1 MNYFTKVLKYGLDYT
16 YYGVLN
22 IVFNIL
28 YAIFS
33 ALAFVSFIP
42 MLDVLFKQTK
52 GVYIKPEYFG
62 ISNIREY
69 LEDYFNYYISR
80 QLETDISSTLILVVG
95 IVIFFFLMK
104 NLFNYLALYNITFVK
119 NGLLKN
125 LRGKLYSKV
134 VSMPISY
141 FLNKKKG
148 DLMSRITAD
157 ILEIQTSYLSI
168 LELMV
173 REPLTILFTLIV
185 MFTISP
191 ELTLFVILFIPISG
205 FIISIIGKKL
215 RKDSKEVQQQQ
226 SNFLSMIDETISG
239 QKVIKSFLSE
249 SFFNQKFDSINEMLY
264 KFSNKVINR
273 KNLAGPFSEF
283 MGILVIGVLLWFGG
297 KMVLINET
305 ISGTTFIVFMGLAYN
320 ILTPAKNLSK
330 SFYSIKKGNA
340 AAERVFEIIE
350 FKPENDSNRDQLL
363 ETFIDKIEFKNVDF
377 SFGQTKILD
386 KISFTIKKGES
397 VALVGSSG
405 SGKTTIANLLN
416 GFYNSD
422 SGSISIDG
430 MEISSITRESLY
442 KKISIVTQESIL
454 FNDTIMNNI
463 RIGDLDSIDGDI
475 INAAKE
481 ANAHEFIL
489 EQNEKYDTNIGDYG
503 GKLSGGQKQRI
514 TIARAMLKS
523 PSILILDEATS
534 SLDSES
540 EKHVQSAIENL
551 MNQRTV
557 FVIAHRLSTVHNAS
571 KILVLDNGK
580 IVQEGKHEELV
591 NIDGLYKQLHKM
603 QFRT

>member
-1 MNYFTKVLKYGLDYT
+1 MSYFTRVLKYGIEYY

-22 IVFNIL
+22 ILFNIL

-52 GVYIKPEYFG
+52 TVYTEPKYVGF
-62 ISNIREY
+62 SNILEY
-69 LEDYFNYYISR
+69 TEDYFNYYLSN

-125 LRGKLYSKV
+125 LRENLYSKV
-134 VSMPISY
+134 LNMPISY

-173 REPLTILFTLIV
+173 REPLTIIFTLIV

-191 ELTLFVILFIPISG
+191 QLTLFVTLFIPISG

-226 SNFLSMIDETISG
+226 SNFLSIIDETISG

-249 SFFNQKFDSINEMLY
+249 NFFHNKFKSINNLLY
-264 KFSNKVINR
+264 RFSNKVINR

-350 FKPENDSNRDQLL
+350 YNKNKYDENRTLDFKKFKKNI
-363 ETFIDKIEFKNVDF
+363 TFNNVEFSYGEV
-377 SFGQTKILD
+377 KILD
-386 KISFTIKKGES
+386 KISFTINKGES

-416 GFYNSD
+416 GFFGPT
-422 SGSISIDG
+422 SGNILIDDISISN
-430 MEISSITRESLY
+430 ITKESLY
-442 KKISIVTQESIL
+442 RNISIVTQESIL
-454 FNDTIMNNI
+454 FNDTILNNI
-463 RIGDLDSIDGDI
+463 RIGNLEASKEDI
-475 INAAKE
+475 IEASKE
-481 ANAHEFIL
+481 ANAHEFIQ
-489 EQNEKYDTNIGDYG
+489 EQLNSYDTTIGDYG
-503 GKLSGGQKQRI
+503 NNLSGGQKQRL

-534 SLDSES
+534 SLDSKS
-540 EKHVQSAIENL
+540 EKKIQNAIDKL
-551 MNQRTV
+551 MHGKTSLI
-557 FVIAHRLSTVHNAS
+557 IAHKFSTIKKCD
-571 KILVLDNGK
+571 KIILIDKGR
-580 IVQEGKHEELV
+580 IIAQGTHQELINSNSSYKNMNELQ
-591 NIDGLYKQLHKM
+591 I
-603 QFRT
+603 

>member
-1 MNYFTKVLKYGLDYT
+1 MNYFTKVLKYGLEYS
-16 YYGVLN
+16 YFAVLN
-22 IVFNIL
+22 ILFNIL

-52 GVYIKPEYFG
+52 KVYEAPIYSG
-62 ISNIREY
+62 IGNIREY
-69 LEDYFNYYISR
+69 AENYFNYYISK
-80 QLETDISSTLILVVG
+80 QLETDISTTLIIVVS

-104 NLFNYLALYNITFVK
+104 NVFNYLALFNITFVK
-119 NGLLKN
+119 NGLLKK
-125 LRGKLYSKV
+125 LRENLYSKV
-134 VSMPISY
+134 LVMPIPY
-141 FLNKKKG
+141 FINKKKG

-215 RKDSKEVQQQQ
+215 RKDSKQVQQQQ
-226 SNFLSMIDETISG
+226 SNFLSIIDETISG

-249 SFFNQKFDSINEMLY
+249 SFFSRKFDKINHLLY
-264 KFSNKVINR
+264 KYSNKVINR

-297 KMVLINET
+297 RMVLVSES

-350 FKPENDSNRDQLL
+350 YDKYTNDGARNLEITKFK
-363 ETFIDKIEFKNVDF
+363 DKISFQDLEF
-377 SFGQTKILD
+377 SYGESKILD
-386 KISFTIKKGES
+386 GITFTIKKGES

-416 GFYNSD
+416 GFFSAD
-422 SGSISIDG
+422 SGSLLIDG
-430 MEISSITRESLY
+430 INISDIKRESLY
-442 KKISIVTQESIL
+442 KNISIVTQESIL
-454 FNDTIMNNI
+454 FNDNIFNNI
-463 RIGDLDSIDGDI
+463 KIGNLDAEKEDI
-475 INAAKE
+475 ITAAKE
-481 ANAHEFIL
+481 ANAHKFIE
-489 EQNEKYDTNIGDYG
+489 EQINGYETVIGDYG
-503 GKLSGGQKQRI
+503 NKLSGGQKQRL

-534 SLDSES
+534 SLDSKS
-540 EKHVQSAIENL
+540 EKKIQDAINKL
-551 MNQRTV
+551 MQGKTSLI
-557 FVIAHRLSTVHNAS
+557 IAHKFSTIKKCD
-571 KILVLDNGK
+571 KIILIDKGR
-580 IVQEGKHEELV
+580 IIAQGTHEELI
-591 NIDGLYKQLHKM
+591 NSNSSYKNMNELQI
-603 QFRT
+603 

>member
-1 MNYFTKVLKYGLDYT
+1 MNYFIRVLKYGLDYS
-16 YYGVLN
+16 YFAVLN
-22 IVFNIL
+22 IIFNIL

-52 GVYIKPEYFG
+52 KVYIEPKYTG
-62 ISNIREY
+62 IRDIREY
-69 LEDYFNYYISR
+69 AENYFNYYISK
-80 QLETDISSTLILVVG
+80 QLETDISSTLIIVVS

-104 NLFNYLALYNITFVK
+104 NIFNYLALYNITFVK
-119 NGLLKN
+119 NGLLKK
-125 LRGKLYSKV
+125 LRENLYSRV
-134 VSMPISY
+134 LVMPIPY
-141 FLNKKKG
+141 FVNKKKG

-173 REPLTILFTLIV
+173 REPLTILFSLIV
-185 MFTISP
+185 MFNISP

-226 SNFLSMIDETISG
+226 SNFLSIIDETITG

-249 SFFNQKFDSINEMLY
+249 SFFSKKFDEINNLLY

-283 MGILVIGVLLWFGG
+283 MGILIIGVLLWFGG
-297 KMVLINET
+297 RMVLIGES

-340 AAERVFEIIE
+340 AADRVFEIIDYVKDTHDGRNIE
-350 FKPENDSNRDQLL
+350 IE
-363 ETFIDKIEFKNVDF
+363 EFKNKI
-377 SFGQTKILD
+377 SFKDLKFCYGESKILD
-386 KISFTIKKGES
+386 GITFTINKGES

-416 GFYNSD
+416 GFFSAD
-422 SGSISIDG
+422 SGSLLIDG
-430 MEISSITRESLY
+430 VNISDIKRESLY
-442 KKISIVTQESIL
+442 KNISIVTQESIL
-454 FNDTIMNNI
+454 FNDNISNNI
-463 RIGDLDSIDGDI
+463 KIGNLDAEKEDI
-475 INAAKE
+475 ISAAKE
-481 ANAHEFIL
+481 ANAHEFI
-489 EQNEKYDTNIGDYG
+489 EKQINGYKTVIGDYG
-503 GKLSGGQKQRI
+503 NKLSGGQKQRL

-534 SLDSES
+534 SLDSKS
-540 EKHVQSAIENL
+540 EKKIQDAINKL
-551 MNQRTV
+551 MQGKTSLI
-557 FVIAHRLSTVHNAS
+557 IAHKFSTIKKCD
-571 KILVLDNGK
+571 KIILIDKGR
-580 IVQEGKHEELV
+580 IVAQGTHEELI
-591 NIDGLYKQLHKM
+591 NSNSLYKNMNELQI
-603 QFRT
+603 

>member
-1 MNYFTKVLKYGLDYT
+1 MSYFTRVLKYGIDYS
-16 YYGVLN
+16 YYALLN
-22 IVFNIL
+22 VFFNIL

-42 MLDVLFKQTK
+42 MLDVLFKQTEK
-52 GVYIKPEYFG
+52 IYSKPNYTG
-62 ISNIREY
+62 IGDIREY
-69 LEDYFNYYISR
+69 TENYFNYYLSN

-104 NLFNYLALYNITFVK
+104 NIFNYLALYNITFVK

-125 LRGKLYSKV
+125 LRENLYSKV
-134 VSMPISY
+134 LNMPISY

-191 ELTLFVILFIPISG
+191 KLTLFVTFFIPISG

-226 SNFLSMIDETISG
+226 SNFLSIIDETISG

-249 SFFNQKFDSINEMLY
+249 SFFLNKFKNINNLLY
-264 KFSNKVINR
+264 KFSNKVVNR

-297 KMVLINET
+297 KMVLISET

-350 FKPENDSNRDQLL
+350 YNKDKLDQKRNVKLEKFENKI
-363 ETFIDKIEFKNVDF
+363 TFNNVEFNY
-377 SFGQTKILD
+377 GEAKILD
-386 KISFTIKKGES
+386 KISFTINKGES
-397 VALVGSSG
+397 IALVGSSG

-416 GFYNSD
+416 GFFNPK
-422 SGSISIDG
+422 SGNLLIDNNNISN
-430 MEISSITRESLY
+430 ITKESLY
-442 KKISIVTQESIL
+442 RNISIVTQESIL
-454 FNDTIMNNI
+454 FNDTILNNI
-463 RIGDLDSIDGDI
+463 KIGNLDSNKDDVIK
-475 INAAKE
+475 AAKE
-481 ANAHEFIL
+481 ANAHEFIMQQL
-489 EQNEKYDTNIGDYG
+489 EGYQTKIGDYG
-503 GKLSGGQKQRI
+503 NKLSGGQKQRL

-534 SLDSES
+534 SLDSKS
-540 EKHVQSAIENL
+540 EKKIQDAIDKL
-551 MNQRTV
+551 MYGKTSLI
-557 FVIAHRLSTVHNAS
+557 IAHKFSTIKKCD
-571 KILVLDNGK
+571 KIILIDKGR
-580 IVQEGKHEELV
+580 IIAQGTHEELI
-591 NIDGLYKQLHKM
+591 NSNSSYKNMNELQI
-603 QFRT
+603 

>member
-1 MNYFTKVLKYGLDYT
+1 MNYFTKVLKYGLEYS
-16 YYGVLN
+16 YFAVLN
-22 IVFNIL
+22 ILFNIL

-52 GVYIKPEYFG
+52 KVYEMPVYSG
-62 ISNIREY
+62 IGNIREY
-69 LEDYFNYYISR
+69 AENYFNYYISK
-80 QLETDISSTLILVVG
+80 QLETDISTTLIIVVS

-104 NLFNYLALYNITFVK
+104 NVFNYLALFNITFVK
-119 NGLLKN
+119 NGLLKK
-125 LRGKLYSKV
+125 LRERLYSKV
-134 VSMPISY
+134 LVMPIPY
-141 FLNKKKG
+141 FINKKKG

-205 FIISIIGKKL
+205 FIISIIGKRL

-226 SNFLSMIDETISG
+226 SNFLSIIDETISG

-249 SFFNQKFDSINEMLY
+249 SFFSRKFDKINHLLFKY
-264 KFSNKVINR
+264 SNKVINR

-297 KMVLINET
+297 RMVLVSES

-350 FKPENDSNRDQLL
+350 YDKYTNDRTRNIEIEEFK
-363 ETFIDKIEFKNVDF
+363 DKISFQDLEF
-377 SFGQTKILD
+377 SYGESKILD
-386 KISFTIKKGES
+386 GITFTIKKGES

-405 SGKTTIANLLN
+405 SGKSTIANLLN
-416 GFYNSD
+416 GFFSAD
-422 SGSISIDG
+422 SGSLLIDG
-430 MEISSITRESLY
+430 INISDIKRESLY
-442 KKISIVTQESIL
+442 KNISIVTQESIL
-454 FNDTIMNNI
+454 FNDNIFNNI
-463 RIGDLDSIDGDI
+463 KIGNLDAEKDDI

-481 ANAHEFIL
+481 ANAHEFIE
-489 EQNEKYDTNIGDYG
+489 EQINGYETVIGDYG
-503 GKLSGGQKQRI
+503 NKLSGGQKQRL

-534 SLDSES
+534 SLDSKS
-540 EKHVQSAIENL
+540 EKKIQDAINKL
-551 MNQRTV
+551 MQGKTSLI
-557 FVIAHRLSTVHNAS
+557 IAHKFSTIKKCD
-571 KILVLDNGK
+571 KIILIDKGR
-580 IVQEGKHEELV
+580 IIAQGTHEELI
-591 NIDGLYKQLHKM
+591 NSNSSYKNMNELQI
-603 QFRT
+603 

>member
-1 MNYFTKVLKYGLDYT
+1 MNYFTRVLKYGIDYS
-16 YYGVLN
+16 YFGLLN
-22 IVFNIL
+22 ILFNIL

-42 MLDVLFKQTK
+42 MLDVLFKQTEI
-52 GVYIKPEYFG
+52 VYTKPEYTG
-62 ISNIREY
+62 IGNIREY
-69 LEDYFNYYISR
+69 LESYFNYYLSN
-80 QLETDISSTLILVVG
+80 QLETDVSSTLIIVVG
-95 IVIFFFLMK
+95 IVVFFFLMK
-104 NLFNYLALYNITFVK
+104 NIFNYLALYNITFVK

-125 LRGKLYSKV
+125 LRENLYSKV
-134 VSMPISY
+134 LNMPISY

-191 ELTLFVILFIPISG
+191 RLTLFVTLFIPISG

-226 SNFLSMIDETISG
+226 SNFLSIIDETISG

-249 SFFNQKFDSINEMLY
+249 SFFLDKFKSINSLLF

-283 MGILVIGVLLWFGG
+283 MGILVIVVLLWFGG
-297 KMVLINET
+297 KMVLISET

-350 FKPENDSNRDQLL
+350 YNNDRVDQKRDVELIKFENKI
-363 ETFIDKIEFKNVDF
+363 TFENIEFNYGD
-377 SFGQTKILD
+377 SKILD
-386 KISFTIKKGES
+386 KISFNINKGES

-405 SGKTTIANLLN
+405 SGKTTIANILN
-416 GFYNSD
+416 GFFNPK
-422 SGSISIDG
+422 SGNLLIDNNNISQ
-430 MEISSITRESLY
+430 ITKESLY
-442 KKISIVTQESIL
+442 KNISIVTQESIL
-454 FNDTIMNNI
+454 FNDSILNNI
-463 RIGDLDSIDGDI
+463 KIGNLDSKKEDV
-475 INAAKE
+475 INAAKD
-481 ANAHEFIL
+481 ANAHEFI
-489 EQNEKYDTNIGDYG
+489 EQQLNGYDTMIGDYG
-503 GKLSGGQKQRI
+503 NKLSGGQKQRL

-534 SLDSES
+534 SLDSKS
-540 EKHVQSAIENL
+540 EKKIQDAINKL
-551 MNQRTV
+551 MEGKTSLI
-557 FVIAHRLSTVHNAS
+557 IAHKFSTIKKCD
-571 KILVLDNGK
+571 KIILIDKGR
-580 IVQEGKHEELV
+580 IIAQGTHEELI
-591 NIDGLYKQLHKM
+591 NSNSSYKNMNELQI
-603 QFRT
+603 

>member
-1 MNYFTKVLKYGLDYT
+1 MNYFTKVLKYGLEYS
-16 YYGVLN
+16 YFAVLN
-22 IVFNIL
+22 ILFNIL

-52 GVYIKPEYFG
+52 KVYEVPVYSG
-62 ISNIREY
+62 IGNIREY
-69 LEDYFNYYISR
+69 AENYFNYYISK
-80 QLETDISSTLILVVG
+80 QLETDISTTLIIVVS

-104 NLFNYLALYNITFVK
+104 NVFNYLALFNITFVK
-119 NGLLKN
+119 NGLLKK
-125 LRGKLYSKV
+125 LRERLYSKV
-134 VSMPISY
+134 LVMPIPY
-141 FLNKKKG
+141 FINKKKG

-205 FIISIIGKKL
+205 FIISIIGKRL

-226 SNFLSMIDETISG
+226 SNFLSIIDETISG

-249 SFFNQKFDSINEMLY
+249 SFFSRKFDKINHLLY
-264 KFSNKVINR
+264 KYSNKVINR

-297 KMVLINET
+297 RMVLVSES

-350 FKPENDSNRDQLL
+350 YDKYTNDGTQNIEIEEFK
-363 ETFIDKIEFKNVDF
+363 DKISFQDLEF
-377 SFGQTKILD
+377 SYGESKILD
-386 KISFTIKKGES
+386 GITFTIKKGES

-405 SGKTTIANLLN
+405 SGKSTIANLLN
-416 GFYNSD
+416 GFFSAD
-422 SGSISIDG
+422 SGSLLIDG
-430 MEISSITRESLY
+430 INISDIKRESLY
-442 KKISIVTQESIL
+442 KNISIVTQESIL
-454 FNDTIMNNI
+454 FNDNIFNNI
-463 RIGDLDSIDGDI
+463 KIGNLDAEKEDI
-475 INAAKE
+475 IRAAKE
-481 ANAHEFIL
+481 ANAHEFIE
-489 EQNEKYDTNIGDYG
+489 EQINGYETVIGDYG
-503 GKLSGGQKQRI
+503 NKLSGGQKQRL

-534 SLDSES
+534 SLDSKS
-540 EKHVQSAIENL
+540 EKKIQDAINKL
-551 MNQRTV
+551 MQGKTSLI
-557 FVIAHRLSTVHNAS
+557 IAHKFSTIKKCD
-571 KILVLDNGK
+571 KIILIDKGR
-580 IVQEGKHEELV
+580 IIAQGTHEELI
-591 NIDGLYKQLHKM
+591 NSNSSYKNMNELQI
-603 QFRT
+603 

>member
-1 MNYFTKVLKYGLDYT
+1 MSYFTRVLKYGLDYS
-16 YYGVLN
+16 YFAVLN
-22 IVFNIL
+22 IIFNIL

-52 GVYIKPEYFG
+52 KVYIEPEYTG
-62 ISNIREY
+62 ISDIREY
-69 LEDYFNYYISR
+69 AENYFNYYISK
-80 QLETDISSTLILVVG
+80 QLETDISSTLIIVVS

-104 NLFNYLALYNITFVK
+104 NIFNYLALYNITFVK
-119 NGLLKN
+119 NGLLKK
-125 LRGKLYSKV
+125 LRENLYSKV
-134 VSMPISY
+134 LLMPISY

-191 ELTLFVILFIPISG
+191 SLTLFVILFIPISG

-226 SNFLSMIDETISG
+226 SNFLSIIDETISG
-239 QKVIKSFLSE
+239 QKVIKSFISE
-249 SFFNQKFDSINEMLY
+249 SFFLKKFDEINNLLFRY
-264 KFSNKVINR
+264 SNKVVNR

-297 KMVLINET
+297 KMVLINAS

-350 FKPENDSNRDQLL
+350 YSKEINDQGRSIDMNEFKDKIRFNDL
-363 ETFIDKIEFKNVDF
+363 EFSYGESKIIDK
-377 SFGQTKILD
+377 L
-386 KISFTIKKGES
+386 SFTINKGES
-397 VALVGSSG
+397 IALVGSSG

-416 GFYNSD
+416 GFFNANS
-422 SGSISIDG
+422 GNIIIDG
-430 MEISSITRESLY
+430 INITDIRRESLY
-442 KKISIVTQESIL
+442 KNISIVTQESIL
-454 FNDTIMNNI
+454 FNDTIFNNI
-463 RIGDLDSIDGDI
+463 KIGNLDSNKEDI

-481 ANAHEFIL
+481 ANAHDFIKD
-489 EQNEKYDTNIGDYG
+489 QVNGYDTVIGDYG
-503 GKLSGGQKQRI
+503 NKLSGGQKQRL

-540 EKHVQSAIENL
+540 EKKIQDAINKL
-551 MNQRTV
+551 MYGKTSLI
-557 FVIAHRLSTVHNAS
+557 IAHKFSTIKKCD
-571 KILVLDNGK
+571 KIILIDKGR
-580 IVQEGKHEELV
+580 IVAQGTHDELI
-591 NIDGLYKQLHKM
+591 NSNSLYKNMNELQI
-603 QFRT
+603 

>member
-1 MNYFTKVLKYGLDYT
+1 MSYFTRVLKYGIDYS
-16 YYGVLN
+16 YYALLN
-22 IVFNIL
+22 VFFNIL

-42 MLDVLFKQTK
+42 MLDVLFKQTEK
-52 GVYIKPEYFG
+52 VYSKPNFTG
-62 ISNIREY
+62 IGDIREY
-69 LEDYFNYYISR
+69 AENYFNYYLSN

-104 NLFNYLALYNITFVK
+104 NIFNYLALYNITFVK
-119 NGLLKN
+119 NGLLKK
-125 LRGKLYSKV
+125 LRENVYSKV
-134 VSMPISY
+134 LNMPISY

-191 ELTLFVILFIPISG
+191 KLTLFVTFFIPISG

-226 SNFLSMIDETISG
+226 SNFLSIIDETISG

-249 SFFNQKFDSINEMLY
+249 SFFLNKFKNINNLLY
-264 KFSNKVINR
+264 KFSNKVVNR

-297 KMVLINET
+297 KMVLISET

-340 AAERVFEIIE
+340 AAERVFEIILYNKDKLDQKRNVKLEKFENKITFNNVE
-350 FKPENDSNRDQLL
+350 FNYGEA
-363 ETFIDKIEFKNVDF
+363 
-377 SFGQTKILD
+377 KILD
-386 KISFTIKKGES
+386 KISFTINKGES

-416 GFYNSD
+416 GFFNPK
-422 SGSISIDG
+422 SGNILIDNNNISN
-430 MEISSITRESLY
+430 ITKESLY
-442 KKISIVTQESIL
+442 RNISIVTQESIL
-454 FNDTIMNNI
+454 FNDTILNNI
-463 RIGDLDSIDGDI
+463 KIGNLDSNKDDV

-481 ANAHEFIL
+481 ANAHEFIMQQL
-489 EQNEKYDTNIGDYG
+489 EGYQTKIGDYG
-503 GKLSGGQKQRI
+503 NKLSGGQKQRL

-534 SLDSES
+534 SLDSKS
-540 EKHVQSAIENL
+540 EKKIQDAIDKL
-551 MNQRTV
+551 MYGKTSLI
-557 FVIAHRLSTVHNAS
+557 IAHKFSTIKKCD
-571 KILVLDNGK
+571 KIILIDKGR
-580 IVQEGKHEELV
+580 IIAQGTHEELI
-591 NIDGLYKQLHKM
+591 NSNSSYKNMNELQI
-603 QFRT
+603 

>member
-52 GVYIKPEYFG
+52 DVYIEPEYSG

-134 VSMPISY
+134 ISMPISY

-363 ETFIDKIEFKNVDF
+363 ETFKDKIEFKNVDF
-377 SFGQTKILD
+377 SYGQSKILD
-386 KISFTIKKGES
+386 KISFTIKKGQS

-489 EQNEKYDTNIGDYG
+489 EQSEKYDTNIGDYG
-503 GKLSGGQKQRI
+503 GKLSGGQKQRL

-540 EKHVQSAIENL
+540 EKKIQDAIDKL
-551 MNQRTV
+551 MLDKTSLI
-557 FVIAHRLSTVHNAS
+557 IAHKFSTIKKCD
-571 KILVLDNGK
+571 KIILIDKGR
-580 IVQEGKHEELV
+580 IVAEGTHDELI
-591 NIDGLYKQLHKM
+591 NSNSSYKNMNELQM
-603 QFRT
+603 

>member
-1 MNYFTKVLKYGLDYT
+1 MNYFTRVLKYGLDYS
-16 YYGVLN
+16 YFAVLN
-22 IVFNIL
+22 IIFNIL

-52 GVYIKPEYFG
+52 KVYIEPEYTG
-62 ISNIREY
+62 VSDIREY
-69 LEDYFNYYISR
+69 AENYFNYYISK
-80 QLETDISSTLILVVG
+80 QLETDISSTLIIVVS

-104 NLFNYLALYNITFVK
+104 NIFNYLALYNITFVK
-119 NGLLKN
+119 NGLLKK
-125 LRGKLYSKV
+125 LRENLYSKV
-134 VSMPISY
+134 LLMPISY

-191 ELTLFVILFIPISG
+191 SLTLFVILFIPISG
-205 FIISIIGKKL
+205 FVISIIGKKL
-215 RKDSKEVQQQQ
+215 RKDSKEVQLQQ
-226 SNFLSMIDETISG
+226 SNFLSIIDETISG
-239 QKVIKSFLSE
+239 QKVIKSFISE
-249 SFFNQKFDSINEMLY
+249 SFFLKKFDEINNLLFRY
-264 KFSNKVINR
+264 SNKVVNR

-297 KMVLINET
+297 KMVLIDAS

-350 FKPENDSNRDQLL
+350 YSKEINDQGRSINMN
-363 ETFIDKIEFKNVDF
+363 EFK
-377 SFGQTKILD
+377 D
-386 KISFTIKKGES
+386 KISFNDLEFSYGESKIIDKLSFTINKGES
-397 VALVGSSG
+397 IALVGSSG

-416 GFYNSD
+416 GFFNANS
-422 SGSISIDG
+422 GNIIIDG
-430 MEISSITRESLY
+430 INITDIRRESLY
-442 KKISIVTQESIL
+442 KNISIVTQESIL
-454 FNDTIMNNI
+454 FNDTIFNNI
-463 RIGDLDSIDGDI
+463 KIGNLDSNKEDI

-481 ANAHEFIL
+481 ANAHNFIKD
-489 EQNEKYDTNIGDYG
+489 QVNGYDTVIGDYG
-503 GKLSGGQKQRI
+503 NKLSGGQKQRL

-540 EKHVQSAIENL
+540 EKKIQDAINKL
-551 MNQRTV
+551 MNGKTSLI
-557 FVIAHRLSTVHNAS
+557 IAHKFSTIKKCD
-571 KILVLDNGK
+571 KIILIDKGR
-580 IVQEGKHEELV
+580 IVAQGTHDELI
-591 NIDGLYKQLHKM
+591 NSNSLYKNMNELQI
-603 QFRT
+603 

>member
-1 MNYFTKVLKYGLDYT
+1 MNYFTRVLKYGIEYSYFGL
-16 YYGVLN
+16 LN
-22 IVFNIL
+22 ILFNIL

-42 MLDVLFKQTK
+42 MLDVLFKQTEI
-52 GVYIKPEYFG
+52 VYTKPEYTG
-62 ISNIREY
+62 IGNIREY
-69 LEDYFNYYISR
+69 LESYFNYYLSN
-80 QLETDISSTLILVVG
+80 QLETDVSSTLIIVVG
-95 IVIFFFLMK
+95 IVVFFFLMK
-104 NLFNYLALYNITFVK
+104 NIFNYLALYNITFVK

-125 LRGKLYSKV
+125 LRENLYSKV
-134 VSMPISY
+134 LNMPISY

-191 ELTLFVILFIPISG
+191 RLTLFVTLFIPISG

-226 SNFLSMIDETISG
+226 SNFLSIIDETISG

-249 SFFNQKFDSINEMLY
+249 SFFLDKFKSINTLLF

-297 KMVLINET
+297 KMVLISET

-350 FKPENDSNRDQLL
+350 YNNDRVDQKRDVELIKFENKI
-363 ETFIDKIEFKNVDF
+363 TFENIEFNYGD
-377 SFGQTKILD
+377 SKILD
-386 KISFTIKKGES
+386 KISFTINKGES

-405 SGKTTIANLLN
+405 SGKTTIANILN
-416 GFYNSD
+416 GFFNPK
-422 SGSISIDG
+422 SGNLLIDNNNISQ
-430 MEISSITRESLY
+430 ITKESLY
-442 KKISIVTQESIL
+442 KNISIVTQESIL
-454 FNDTIMNNI
+454 FNDSILNNI
-463 RIGDLDSIDGDI
+463 KIGNLDSKKDDV

-481 ANAHEFIL
+481 ANAHEFI
-489 EQNEKYDTNIGDYG
+489 EQQLDGYNTMIGDYG
-503 GKLSGGQKQRI
+503 NKLSGGQKQRL

-534 SLDSES
+534 SLDSKS
-540 EKHVQSAIENL
+540 EKKIQDAINKL
-551 MNQRTV
+551 MQGKTSLI
-557 FVIAHRLSTVHNAS
+557 IAHKFSTIKKCD
-571 KILVLDNGK
+571 KIILIDKGK
-580 IVQEGKHEELV
+580 IIAQGTHEELI
-591 NIDGLYKQLHKM
+591 NSNSSYKNMNELQI
-603 QFRT
+603 

>member
-52 GVYIKPEYFG
+52 EVYIEPEYSG
-62 ISNIREY
+62 ISNVREY

-104 NLFNYLALYNITFVK
+104 NLFNYLALYNITFIK

-134 VSMPISY
+134 ISMPISY

-350 FKPENDSNRDQLL
+350 FKTENDSNRDQLL
-363 ETFIDKIEFKNVDF
+363 ETFKDKIEFKNVDF
-377 SFGQTKILD
+377 SYGQSKILD
-386 KISFTIKKGES
+386 KISFTIKKGQS

-540 EKHVQSAIENL
+540 EKKIQDAIDKL
-551 MNQRTV
+551 MLDKTSLI
-557 FVIAHRLSTVHNAS
+557 IAHKFSTIKKCD
-571 KILVLDNGK
+571 KIILIDKGR
-580 IVQEGKHEELV
+580 IVAEGTHDELI
-591 NIDGLYKQLHKM
+591 NSNSSYKNMNELQM
-603 QFRT
+603 

>member
-1 MNYFTKVLKYGLDYT
+1 MNYFTKVLKYGLEYS
-16 YYGVLN
+16 YFAVLN
-22 IVFNIL
+22 ILFNIL

-52 GVYIKPEYFG
+52 KVYEVPVYSG
-62 ISNIREY
+62 IGNIREY
-69 LEDYFNYYISR
+69 AENYFNYYISK
-80 QLETDISSTLILVVG
+80 QLETDISTTLIIVVS

-104 NLFNYLALYNITFVK
+104 NVFNYLALFNITFVK
-119 NGLLKN
+119 NGLLKK
-125 LRGKLYSKV
+125 LRERLYSKV
-134 VSMPISY
+134 LVMPIPY
-141 FLNKKKG
+141 FINKKKG

-205 FIISIIGKKL
+205 FIISIIGKRL

-226 SNFLSMIDETISG
+226 SNFLSIIDETISG

-249 SFFNQKFDSINEMLY
+249 SFFSRKFDKINHLLFKY
-264 KFSNKVINR
+264 SNKVINR

-297 KMVLINET
+297 RMVLVSES

-350 FKPENDSNRDQLL
+350 YDKYTNDGTRNIEIEEFK
-363 ETFIDKIEFKNVDF
+363 DKISFQDLEF
-377 SFGQTKILD
+377 SYGESKILD
-386 KISFTIKKGES
+386 GITFTIKKGES

-405 SGKTTIANLLN
+405 SGKSTIANLLN
-416 GFYNSD
+416 GFFSAD
-422 SGSISIDG
+422 SGSLLIDG
-430 MEISSITRESLY
+430 INISDIKRESLY
-442 KKISIVTQESIL
+442 KNISIVTQESIL
-454 FNDTIMNNI
+454 FNDNIFNNI
-463 RIGDLDSIDGDI
+463 KIGNLDAEKEDI
-475 INAAKE
+475 ISAAKE
-481 ANAHEFIL
+481 ANAHEFIE
-489 EQNEKYDTNIGDYG
+489 EQINGYETVIGDYG
-503 GKLSGGQKQRI
+503 NKLSGGQKQRL

-534 SLDSES
+534 SLDSKS
-540 EKHVQSAIENL
+540 EKKIQDAINKL
-551 MNQRTV
+551 MQGKTSLI
-557 FVIAHRLSTVHNAS
+557 IAHKFSTIKKCD
-571 KILVLDNGK
+571 KIILIDKGR
-580 IVQEGKHEELV
+580 IIAQGTHEELI
-591 NIDGLYKQLHKM
+591 NSNSSYKNMNELQI
-603 QFRT
+603 

>member
-1 MNYFTKVLKYGLDYT
+1 MNYFTKVLKYGLEYS
-16 YYGVLN
+16 YFAVLN
-22 IVFNIL
+22 ILFNIL

-52 GVYIKPEYFG
+52 KVYEAPVYSG
-62 ISNIREY
+62 IGNIREY
-69 LEDYFNYYISR
+69 AENYFNYYISK
-80 QLETDISSTLILVVG
+80 QLETDISTTLIIVVS

-104 NLFNYLALYNITFVK
+104 NVFNYLALFNITFVK
-119 NGLLKN
+119 NGLLKK
-125 LRGKLYSKV
+125 LRERLYSKV
-134 VSMPISY
+134 LVMPIPY
-141 FLNKKKG
+141 FINKKKG

-205 FIISIIGKKL
+205 FIISIIGKRL

-226 SNFLSMIDETISG
+226 SNFLSIIDETISG

-249 SFFNQKFDSINEMLY
+249 SFFSRKFDKINHLLY
-264 KFSNKVINR
+264 KYSNKVINR

-297 KMVLINET
+297 RMVLVSES

-350 FKPENDSNRDQLL
+350 YDKYTNDGTRNIEIEEFK
-363 ETFIDKIEFKNVDF
+363 DKISFQDLEF
-377 SFGQTKILD
+377 SYGESKILD
-386 KISFTIKKGES
+386 GITFTIKKGES

-405 SGKTTIANLLN
+405 SGKSTIANLLN
-416 GFYNSD
+416 GFFSAD
-422 SGSISIDG
+422 SGSLLIDG
-430 MEISSITRESLY
+430 INISDIKRESLY
-442 KKISIVTQESIL
+442 KNISIVTQESIL
-454 FNDTIMNNI
+454 FNDNIFNNI
-463 RIGDLDSIDGDI
+463 KIGNLDAEKEDI
-475 INAAKE
+475 ISAAKE
-481 ANAHEFIL
+481 ANAHEFIE
-489 EQNEKYDTNIGDYG
+489 EQINGYETVIGDYG
-503 GKLSGGQKQRI
+503 NKLSGGQKQRL

-534 SLDSES
+534 SLDSKS
-540 EKHVQSAIENL
+540 EKKIQDAINKL
-551 MNQRTV
+551 MQGKTSLI
-557 FVIAHRLSTVHNAS
+557 IAHKFSTIKKCD
-571 KILVLDNGK
+571 KIILIDKGR
-580 IVQEGKHEELV
+580 IIAQGTHEELI
-591 NIDGLYKQLHKM
+591 NSNSSYKNMNELQI
-603 QFRT
+603 

>member
-1 MNYFTKVLKYGLDYT
+1 MNYFTKVLKYGLEYS
-16 YYGVLN
+16 YFAVLN
-22 IVFNIL
+22 ILFNIL

-52 GVYIKPEYFG
+52 KVYEVPEYSG
-62 ISNIREY
+62 IGNIREY
-69 LEDYFNYYISR
+69 AENYFNYYISK
-80 QLETDISSTLILVVG
+80 QLETDISTTLIIVVS

-104 NLFNYLALYNITFVK
+104 NVFNYLALFNITFVK
-119 NGLLKN
+119 NGLLKK
-125 LRGKLYSKV
+125 LRESLYSKV
-134 VSMPISY
+134 LVMPIPY
-141 FLNKKKG
+141 FINKKKG

-205 FIISIIGKKL
+205 FIISIIGKRL

-226 SNFLSMIDETISG
+226 SNFLSIIDETISG

-249 SFFNQKFDSINEMLY
+249 SFFSRKFDKINHSLY
-264 KFSNKVINR
+264 KYSNKVINR

-297 KMVLINET
+297 RMVLVSES

-350 FKPENDSNRDQLL
+350 YDKYSNDWTRNIEIEEFK
-363 ETFIDKIEFKNVDF
+363 DKISFQDLEF
-377 SFGQTKILD
+377 SYGESKILD
-386 KISFTIKKGES
+386 GITFTIKKGES

-405 SGKTTIANLLN
+405 SGKSTIANLLN
-416 GFYNSD
+416 GFFSAD
-422 SGSISIDG
+422 SGSLLIDG
-430 MEISSITRESLY
+430 INISDIKRESLY
-442 KKISIVTQESIL
+442 KNISIVTQESIL
-454 FNDTIMNNI
+454 FNDNIFNNI
-463 RIGDLDSIDGDI
+463 KIGNLDAEKEDI
-475 INAAKE
+475 IRAAKE
-481 ANAHEFIL
+481 ANAHEFIE
-489 EQNEKYDTNIGDYG
+489 EQINGYETVIGDYG
-503 GKLSGGQKQRI
+503 NKLSGGQKQRL

-534 SLDSES
+534 SLDSKS
-540 EKHVQSAIENL
+540 EKKIQDAINKL
-551 MNQRTV
+551 MQGKTSLI
-557 FVIAHRLSTVHNAS
+557 IAHKFSTIKKCD
-571 KILVLDNGK
+571 KIILIDKGR
-580 IVQEGKHEELV
+580 IIAQGTHEELI
-591 NIDGLYKQLHKM
+591 NSNSSYKNMNELQI
-603 QFRT
+603 

>member
-1 MNYFTKVLKYGLDYT
+1 MNYFTKVLKYGLEYS
-16 YYGVLN
+16 YFAVLN
-22 IVFNIL
+22 ILFNIL

-52 GVYIKPEYFG
+52 KVYEVPVYSG
-62 ISNIREY
+62 IGNIREY
-69 LEDYFNYYISR
+69 AENYFNYYISK
-80 QLETDISSTLILVVG
+80 QLETDISTTLIIVVS

-104 NLFNYLALYNITFVK
+104 NVFNYLALFNITFVK
-119 NGLLKN
+119 NGLLKK
-125 LRGKLYSKV
+125 LRESLYSKV
-134 VSMPISY
+134 LVMPIPY
-141 FLNKKKG
+141 FINKKKG

-205 FIISIIGKKL
+205 FIISIIGKRL

-226 SNFLSMIDETISG
+226 SNFLSIIDETISG

-249 SFFNQKFDSINEMLY
+249 SFFSRKFDKINHLLFKY
-264 KFSNKVINR
+264 SNKVINR

-297 KMVLINET
+297 RMVLVSES

-350 FKPENDSNRDQLL
+350 YDKYSNDRTRNIEIEEFK
-363 ETFIDKIEFKNVDF
+363 DKISFQDLEF
-377 SFGQTKILD
+377 SYGESKILD
-386 KISFTIKKGES
+386 GITFTIKKGES

-405 SGKTTIANLLN
+405 SGKSTIANLLN
-416 GFYNSD
+416 GFFSAD
-422 SGSISIDG
+422 SGSLLIDG
-430 MEISSITRESLY
+430 INISDIKRESLY
-442 KKISIVTQESIL
+442 KNISIVTQESIL
-454 FNDTIMNNI
+454 FNDNIFNNI
-463 RIGDLDSIDGDI
+463 KIGNLDAEKEDI
-475 INAAKE
+475 ISAAKE
-481 ANAHEFIL
+481 ANAHEFIE
-489 EQNEKYDTNIGDYG
+489 EQINGYETVIGDYG
-503 GKLSGGQKQRI
+503 NKLSGGQKQRL

-534 SLDSES
+534 SLDSKS
-540 EKHVQSAIENL
+540 EKKIQDAINKL
-551 MNQRTV
+551 MQGKTSLI
-557 FVIAHRLSTVHNAS
+557 IAHKFSTIKKCD
-571 KILVLDNGK
+571 KIILIDKGR
-580 IVQEGKHEELV
+580 IIAQGTHEELI
-591 NIDGLYKQLHKM
+591 NSNSSYKNMNELQI
-603 QFRT
+603 

>member
-1 MNYFTKVLKYGLDYT
+1 MNYFTRVLKYGIDYS
-16 YYGVLN
+16 YFGLLN
-22 IVFNIL
+22 ILFNIL

-42 MLDVLFKQTK
+42 MLDVLFKQTEI
-52 GVYIKPEYFG
+52 VYTKPEYTG
-62 ISNIREY
+62 IGNIREY
-69 LEDYFNYYISR
+69 LESYFNYYLSN
-80 QLETDISSTLILVVG
+80 QLETDVSSTLIIVVG
-95 IVIFFFLMK
+95 IVVFFFLMK
-104 NLFNYLALYNITFVK
+104 NIFNYLALYNITFVK

-125 LRGKLYSKV
+125 LRENLYSKV
-134 VSMPISY
+134 LNMPISY

-191 ELTLFVILFIPISG
+191 RLTLFVTLFIPISG

-226 SNFLSMIDETISG
+226 SNFLSTIDETISG

-249 SFFNQKFDSINEMLY
+249 SFFLDKFKSINSLLF

-297 KMVLINET
+297 KMVLISET

-350 FKPENDSNRDQLL
+350 YNNDRVDQKRDVELIKFENKI
-363 ETFIDKIEFKNVDF
+363 TFENIEFNYGD
-377 SFGQTKILD
+377 SKILD
-386 KISFTIKKGES
+386 KISFNINKGES

-405 SGKTTIANLLN
+405 SGKTTIANILN
-416 GFYNSD
+416 GFFNPK
-422 SGSISIDG
+422 SGNLLIDNNNISQ
-430 MEISSITRESLY
+430 ITKESLY
-442 KKISIVTQESIL
+442 KNISIVTQESIL
-454 FNDTIMNNI
+454 FNDSILNNI
-463 RIGDLDSIDGDI
+463 KIGNLDSKKEDV
-475 INAAKE
+475 INAAKD
-481 ANAHEFIL
+481 ANAHEFI
-489 EQNEKYDTNIGDYG
+489 EQQLNGYDTMIGDYG
-503 GKLSGGQKQRI
+503 NKLSGGQKQRL

-534 SLDSES
+534 SLDSKS
-540 EKHVQSAIENL
+540 EKKIQDAINKL
-551 MNQRTV
+551 MEGKTSLI
-557 FVIAHRLSTVHNAS
+557 IAHKFSTIKKCD
-571 KILVLDNGK
+571 KIILIDKGR
-580 IVQEGKHEELV
+580 IIAQGTHEELI
-591 NIDGLYKQLHKM
+591 NSNSSYKNMNELQI
-603 QFRT
+603 

>member
-52 GVYIKPEYFG
+52 EVYIEPEYSG
-62 ISNIREY
+62 ISNVREY

-134 VSMPISY
+134 ISMPISY

-249 SFFNQKFDSINEMLY
+249 SFFNQKFDSINKMLY

-363 ETFIDKIEFKNVDF
+363 ETFKDKIEFKNVDF
-377 SFGQTKILD
+377 SYGQSKILD
-386 KISFTIKKGES
+386 KISFTIKKGQS

-489 EQNEKYDTNIGDYG
+489 EQSEKYDTNIGDYG

-540 EKHVQSAIENL
+540 EKKIQDAIDKL
-551 MNQRTV
+551 MLDKTSLI
-557 FVIAHRLSTVHNAS
+557 IAHKFSTIKKCD
-571 KILVLDNGK
+571 KIILIDKGR
-580 IVQEGKHEELV
+580 IVAEGTHDELI
-591 NIDGLYKQLHKM
+591 NSNSSYKNMNELQM
-603 QFRT
+603 

>member
-1 MNYFTKVLKYGLDYT
+1 MSYFTRVLKYGIDYS
-16 YYGVLN
+16 YFGLLN
-22 IVFNIL
+22 LLFNIL

-42 MLDVLFKQTK
+42 MLDVLFKQTEIT
-52 GVYIKPEYFG
+52 YSKPEYTG
-62 ISNIREY
+62 IGNIREY
-69 LEDYFNYYISR
+69 LENYFNYYLSN
-80 QLETDISSTLILVVG
+80 QLETDVSSTLIIVVG
-95 IVIFFFLMK
+95 IVVFFFLMK
-104 NLFNYLALYNITFVK
+104 NMFNYLALYNITFVK

-125 LRGKLYSKV
+125 LRENLYSKV
-134 VSMPISY
+134 LNMPISY

-191 ELTLFVILFIPISG
+191 RLTLFVTLFIPISG

-226 SNFLSMIDETISG
+226 SNFLSIIDETISG

-249 SFFNQKFDSINEMLY
+249 SFFLDKFKSINSLLF

-297 KMVLINET
+297 KMVLISET

-350 FKPENDSNRDQLL
+350 YNNDRVDQKRDVELIKFENKI
-363 ETFIDKIEFKNVDF
+363 TFENIEFNYGD
-377 SFGQTKILD
+377 SKILD
-386 KISFTIKKGES
+386 KISFTINKGES

-405 SGKTTIANLLN
+405 SGKTTIANILN
-416 GFYNSD
+416 GFFNPK
-422 SGSISIDG
+422 SGNLLIDNNNISQ
-430 MEISSITRESLY
+430 ITKESLY
-442 KKISIVTQESIL
+442 KNISIVTQESIL
-454 FNDTIMNNI
+454 FNDSILNNI
-463 RIGDLDSIDGDI
+463 KIGNLDSKKEDV

-481 ANAHEFIL
+481 ANAHEFI
-489 EQNEKYDTNIGDYG
+489 EQQLDGYNTMIGDYG
-503 GKLSGGQKQRI
+503 NKLSGGQKQRL

-534 SLDSES
+534 SLDSKS
-540 EKHVQSAIENL
+540 EKKIQDAINKL
-551 MNQRTV
+551 MQGKTSLI
-557 FVIAHRLSTVHNAS
+557 IAHKFSTIKKCD
-571 KILVLDNGK
+571 KIILIDKGK
-580 IVQEGKHEELV
+580 IIAQGTHEELI
-591 NIDGLYKQLHKM
+591 NSNSSYKNMNELQI
-603 QFRT
+603 

>member
-1 MNYFTKVLKYGLDYT
+1 MNYFTKVLKYGLEYS
-16 YYGVLN
+16 YFAVLN
-22 IVFNIL
+22 ILFNIL

-52 GVYIKPEYFG
+52 KVYEVPEYSG
-62 ISNIREY
+62 IGNIREY
-69 LEDYFNYYISR
+69 AENYFNYYISK
-80 QLETDISSTLILVVG
+80 QLETDISTTLIIVVS

-104 NLFNYLALYNITFVK
+104 NVFNYLALFNITFVK
-119 NGLLKN
+119 NGLLKK
-125 LRGKLYSKV
+125 LRESLYSKV
-134 VSMPISY
+134 LVMPIPY
-141 FLNKKKG
+141 FINKKKG

-205 FIISIIGKKL
+205 FIISIIGKRL

-226 SNFLSMIDETISG
+226 SNFLSIIDETISG

-249 SFFNQKFDSINEMLY
+249 SFFSRKFDKINHSLY
-264 KFSNKVINR
+264 KYSNKVINR

-297 KMVLINET
+297 RMVLVSES

-350 FKPENDSNRDQLL
+350 YDKYTNDGTRNIEIEEFK
-363 ETFIDKIEFKNVDF
+363 DKISFQDLEF
-377 SFGQTKILD
+377 SYGESKILD
-386 KISFTIKKGES
+386 GITFTIKKGES

-405 SGKTTIANLLN
+405 SGKSTIANLLN
-416 GFYNSD
+416 GFFSAD
-422 SGSISIDG
+422 SGSLLIDG
-430 MEISSITRESLY
+430 INISDIKRESLY
-442 KKISIVTQESIL
+442 KNISIVTQESIL
-454 FNDTIMNNI
+454 FNDNIFNNI
-463 RIGDLDSIDGDI
+463 KIGNLDAEKEDI
-475 INAAKE
+475 IRAAKE
-481 ANAHEFIL
+481 ANAHEFIE
-489 EQNEKYDTNIGDYG
+489 EQINGYETVIGDYG
-503 GKLSGGQKQRI
+503 NKLSGGQKQRL

-534 SLDSES
+534 SLDSKS
-540 EKHVQSAIENL
+540 EKKIQDAINKL
-551 MNQRTV
+551 MQGKTSLI
-557 FVIAHRLSTVHNAS
+557 IAHKFSTIKKCD
-571 KILVLDNGK
+571 KIILIDKGR
-580 IVQEGKHEELV
+580 IIAQGTHEELI
-591 NIDGLYKQLHKM
+591 NSNSSYKNMNELQI
-603 QFRT
+603 

>member
-52 GVYIKPEYFG
+52 EVYIEPEYSG

-134 VSMPISY
+134 ISMPISY

-350 FKPENDSNRDQLL
+350 FKTENDSNRDQLL
-363 ETFIDKIEFKNVDF
+363 ETFKDKIEFKNVDF
-377 SFGQTKILD
+377 SYGQSKILD
-386 KISFTIKKGES
+386 KISFTIKKGQS

-540 EKHVQSAIENL
+540 EKKIQDAIDKL
-551 MNQRTV
+551 MVDKTSLI
-557 FVIAHRLSTVHNAS
+557 IAHKFSTIKKCD
-571 KILVLDNGK
+571 KIILIDKGR
-580 IVQEGKHEELV
+580 IVAEGTHDELI
-591 NIDGLYKQLHKM
+591 NSNSSYKNMNELQM
-603 QFRT
+603 

>member
-1 MNYFTKVLKYGLDYT
+1 
-16 YYGVLN
+16 
-22 IVFNIL
+22 
-28 YAIFS
+28 
-33 ALAFVSFIP
+33 

-52 GVYIKPEYFG
+52 DVYTEPEYSG

-125 LRGKLYSKV
+125 LRGKLYSRV
-134 VSMPISY
+134 ISMPISY

-173 REPLTILFTLIV
+173 REPLTIKFTLIV

-249 SFFNQKFDSINEMLY
+249 SYFNQKFNSINKMLY

-350 FKPENDSNRDQLL
+350 FQPDNDSNRDQLL
-363 ETFIDKIEFKNVDF
+363 ETFNDKIEFKNVDF
-377 SFGQTKILD
+377 SYGQTKILD
-386 KISFTIKKGES
+386 KISFSIKKGES

-416 GFYNSD
+416 GFYNSN

-430 MEISSITRESLY
+430 MEISSITRDSLY
-442 KKISIVTQESIL
+442 KNISIVTQESIL

-463 RIGDLDSIDGDI
+463 RIGDLDSMDEDI
-475 INAAKE
+475 VNAAKE
-481 ANAHEFIL
+481 ANAHEFIIQQI
-489 EQNEKYDTNIGDYG
+489 EQYDTNIGDYG
-503 GKLSGGQKQRI
+503 GKLSGGQKQRL

-540 EKHVQSAIENL
+540 EKKIQDAIDKL
-551 MNQRTV
+551 MLDKTSLI
-557 FVIAHRLSTVHNAS
+557 IAHKFSTIKKCD
-571 KILVLDNGK
+571 KIILIDKGR
-580 IVQEGKHEELV
+580 IVAEGTHDELI
-591 NIDGLYKQLHKM
+591 NSNSSYKNMNELQM
-603 QFRT
+603 

>member
-1 MNYFTKVLKYGLDYT
+1 MSYFTRVLKYGIEY
-16 YYGVLN
+16 YNYGVLN
-22 IVFNIL
+22 ILFNIL

-52 GVYIKPEYFG
+52 TVYTEPEYVG
-62 ISNIREY
+62 LSNILEY
-69 LEDYFNYYISR
+69 TEDYFNYYLSN

-125 LRGKLYSKV
+125 LRENLYSKV
-134 VSMPISY
+134 LNMPISY

-173 REPLTILFTLIV
+173 REPLTIIFTLIV

-191 ELTLFVILFIPISG
+191 QLTLFVTLFIPISG

-226 SNFLSMIDETISG
+226 SNFLSIIDETISG

-249 SFFNQKFDSINEMLY
+249 NFFHNKFKSINNLLY
-264 KFSNKVINR
+264 RFSNKVINR

-297 KMVLINET
+297 KMVLISET

-350 FKPENDSNRDQLL
+350 YNKNKYDENRTLDFKKFKKNI
-363 ETFIDKIEFKNVDF
+363 TFNNVEFSYGEV
-377 SFGQTKILD
+377 KILD
-386 KISFTIKKGES
+386 KISFTINKGES

-416 GFYNSD
+416 GFFGPT
-422 SGSISIDG
+422 SGNILIDDISISN
-430 MEISSITRESLY
+430 ITKESLY
-442 KKISIVTQESIL
+442 RNISIVTQESIL
-454 FNDTIMNNI
+454 FNDTILNNI
-463 RIGDLDSIDGDI
+463 RIGNLKASKEDI
-475 INAAKE
+475 IEASKE
-481 ANAHEFIL
+481 ANAHEFIQ
-489 EQNEKYDTNIGDYG
+489 EQLNSYDTTIGDYG
-503 GKLSGGQKQRI
+503 NNLSGGQKQRL

-540 EKHVQSAIENL
+540 EKKIQNAIDKL
-551 MNQRTV
+551 MHGKTSLI
-557 FVIAHRLSTVHNAS
+557 IAHKFSTIKKCD
-571 KILVLDNGK
+571 KIILIDKGR
-580 IVQEGKHEELV
+580 IIAQGTHQELINSNSSYKNMNELQ
-591 NIDGLYKQLHKM
+591 I
-603 QFRT
+603 

>member
-52 GVYIKPEYFG
+52 DVYIEPEYSG

-134 VSMPISY
+134 ISMPISY

-264 KFSNKVINR
+264 KFSNRVINR

-350 FKPENDSNRDQLL
+350 FKHDNDSNRDQLL
-363 ETFIDKIEFKNVDF
+363 ETFKDKIEFKNVDF
-377 SFGQTKILD
+377 SYGQSKILD
-386 KISFTIKKGES
+386 KISFTIKKGQS

-416 GFYNSD
+416 GFYNSN

-442 KKISIVTQESIL
+442 KNISIVTQESIL

-463 RIGDLDSIDGDI
+463 RIGDLDSIDEDI
-475 INAAKE
+475 VNAAKE

-489 EQNEKYDTNIGDYG
+489 EQSEKYDTNIGDYG
-503 GKLSGGQKQRI
+503 GKLSGGQKQRL

-540 EKHVQSAIENL
+540 EKKIQDAIDKL
-551 MNQRTV
+551 MVDKTSLI
-557 FVIAHRLSTVHNAS
+557 IAHKFSTIKKCD
-571 KILVLDNGK
+571 KIILIDKGRILA
-580 IVQEGKHEELV
+580 EGTHDELI
-591 NIDGLYKQLHKM
+591 NSNSSYKNMNELQM
-603 QFRT
+603 

>member
-1 MNYFTKVLKYGLDYT
+1 MNYFTKVLKYGLEYS
-16 YYGVLN
+16 YFAVLN
-22 IVFNIL
+22 ILFNIL

-52 GVYIKPEYFG
+52 KVYEAPVYSG
-62 ISNIREY
+62 IGNIREY
-69 LEDYFNYYISR
+69 AENYFNYYISK
-80 QLETDISSTLILVVG
+80 QLETDISTTLIIVVS

-104 NLFNYLALYNITFVK
+104 NVFNYLALFNITFVK
-119 NGLLKN
+119 NGLLKK
-125 LRGKLYSKV
+125 LRERLYSKV
-134 VSMPISY
+134 LVMPIPY
-141 FLNKKKG
+141 FINKKKG

-205 FIISIIGKKL
+205 FIISIIGKRL

-226 SNFLSMIDETISG
+226 SNFLSIIDETISG

-249 SFFNQKFDSINEMLY
+249 SFFSRKFDKINHLLY
-264 KFSNKVINR
+264 KYSNKVINR

-297 KMVLINET
+297 RMVLVSES

-350 FKPENDSNRDQLL
+350 YDKYTNDWTRNIEIENFK
-363 ETFIDKIEFKNVDF
+363 DKISFQDLEF
-377 SFGQTKILD
+377 SYGESKILD
-386 KISFTIKKGES
+386 GITFTIKKGES

-405 SGKTTIANLLN
+405 SGKSTIANLLN
-416 GFYNSD
+416 GFFSAD
-422 SGSISIDG
+422 SGSLLIDG
-430 MEISSITRESLY
+430 INISDIKRESLY
-442 KKISIVTQESIL
+442 KNISIVTQESIL
-454 FNDTIMNNI
+454 FNDNIFNNI
-463 RIGDLDSIDGDI
+463 KIGNLDAEKEDI
-475 INAAKE
+475 ISAAKE
-481 ANAHEFIL
+481 ANAHEFIE
-489 EQNEKYDTNIGDYG
+489 EQINGYETVIGDYG
-503 GKLSGGQKQRI
+503 NKLSGGQKQRL

-534 SLDSES
+534 SLDSKS
-540 EKHVQSAIENL
+540 EKKIQDAINKL
-551 MNQRTV
+551 MQGKTSLI
-557 FVIAHRLSTVHNAS
+557 IAHKFSTIKKCD
-571 KILVLDNGK
+571 KIILIDKGR
-580 IVQEGKHEELV
+580 IIAQGTHEELI
-591 NIDGLYKQLHKM
+591 NSNSSYKNMNELQI
-603 QFRT
+603 

>member
-1 MNYFTKVLKYGLDYT
+1 MSYFTRVLKYGIEY
-16 YYGVLN
+16 YNYGVLN
-22 IVFNIL
+22 ILFNIL

-52 GVYIKPEYFG
+52 TVYTEPEYG
-62 ISNIREY
+62 GLNNILEY
-69 LEDYFNYYISR
+69 TEDYFNYYLSN
-80 QLETDISSTLILVVG
+80 QLETDISSTLIIVVG

-125 LRGKLYSKV
+125 LRENLYSKV
-134 VSMPISY
+134 LNMPISY

-173 REPLTILFTLIV
+173 REPLTIIFTLIV

-191 ELTLFVILFIPISG
+191 QLTLFVTLFIPISG

-226 SNFLSMIDETISG
+226 SNFLSIIDETISG

-249 SFFNQKFDSINEMLY
+249 NFFHNKFKSINNLLY
-264 KFSNKVINR
+264 RFSNKVINR

-297 KMVLINET
+297 KMVLISET

-350 FKPENDSNRDQLL
+350 YNKNKYDENRTLDFKKFKKNI
-363 ETFIDKIEFKNVDF
+363 TFNNVEF
-377 SFGQTKILD
+377 SFGEVKILD
-386 KISFTIKKGES
+386 KISFTINKGES

-416 GFYNSD
+416 GFFGPT
-422 SGSISIDG
+422 SGNILIDDISISN
-430 MEISSITRESLY
+430 ITKESLY
-442 KKISIVTQESIL
+442 RNISIVTQESIL
-454 FNDTIMNNI
+454 FNDTILNNI
-463 RIGDLDSIDGDI
+463 RIGNLEASKEDI
-475 INAAKE
+475 IEASKE
-481 ANAHEFIL
+481 ANAHEFIQ
-489 EQNEKYDTNIGDYG
+489 EQLNSYDTTIGDFG
-503 GKLSGGQKQRI
+503 NNLSGGQKQRL
-514 TIARAMLKS
+514 TIARAILKS

-534 SLDSES
+534 SLDSKS
-540 EKHVQSAIENL
+540 EKKIQNAIDKL
-551 MNQRTV
+551 MHGKTSLI
-557 FVIAHRLSTVHNAS
+557 IAHKFSTIKKCD
-571 KILVLDNGK
+571 KIILIDKGR
-580 IVQEGKHEELV
+580 IIAQGTHQELINSNSSYKNMNELQ
-591 NIDGLYKQLHKM
+591 I
-603 QFRT
+603 

>member
-1 MNYFTKVLKYGLDYT
+1 MSYFTRVLKYGLDYS
-16 YYGVLN
+16 YFAVLN
-22 IVFNIL
+22 IIFNIL

-52 GVYIKPEYFG
+52 KVYTEPEYTG
-62 ISNIREY
+62 ISDIREY
-69 LEDYFNYYISR
+69 AENYFNYYISK
-80 QLETDISSTLILVVG
+80 QLETDISSTLIIVVS

-104 NLFNYLALYNITFVK
+104 NIFNYLALYNITFVK
-119 NGLLKN
+119 NGLLKK
-125 LRGKLYSKV
+125 LRENLYSKV
-134 VSMPISY
+134 LLMPISY

-191 ELTLFVILFIPISG
+191 SLTLFVILFIPISG

-226 SNFLSMIDETISG
+226 SNFLSIIDETISG
-239 QKVIKSFLSE
+239 QKVIKSFISE
-249 SFFNQKFDSINEMLY
+249 SFFLKKFDEINNLLFRY
-264 KFSNKVINR
+264 SNKVVNR

-297 KMVLINET
+297 KMVLINES

-350 FKPENDSNRDQLL
+350 YSKEINDQGRS
-363 ETFIDKIEFKNVDF
+363 IDMNEFK
-377 SFGQTKILD
+377 D
-386 KISFTIKKGES
+386 KISFNDLEFSYGESKIIDKLSFTINKGES
-397 VALVGSSG
+397 IALVGSSG

-416 GFYNSD
+416 GFFNANS
-422 SGSISIDG
+422 GNIIIDG
-430 MEISSITRESLY
+430 INITDIKRESLY
-442 KKISIVTQESIL
+442 KNISIVTQESIL
-454 FNDTIMNNI
+454 FNDTIFNNI
-463 RIGDLDSIDGDI
+463 KIGNLDSNREDI

-481 ANAHEFIL
+481 ANAHDFIKN
-489 EQNEKYDTNIGDYG
+489 QVNGYDTVIGDYG
-503 GKLSGGQKQRI
+503 NKLSGGQKQRL

-540 EKHVQSAIENL
+540 EKKIQDAINKL
-551 MNQRTV
+551 MYGKTSLI
-557 FVIAHRLSTVHNAS
+557 IAHKFSTIKKCD
-571 KILVLDNGK
+571 KIILIDKGR
-580 IVQEGKHEELV
+580 IVAQGTHDELI
-591 NIDGLYKQLHKM
+591 NSNSLYKNMNELQI
-603 QFRT
+603 

>member
-52 GVYIKPEYFG
+52 EVYIEPEYSG

-134 VSMPISY
+134 ISMPISY

-249 SFFNQKFDSINEMLY
+249 SFFNQKFDSVNEMLY

-350 FKPENDSNRDQLL
+350 FKPENDLNRDQLL
-363 ETFIDKIEFKNVDF
+363 EKFKDKIEFKNVDF
-377 SFGQTKILD
+377 SFGQSKILD
-386 KISFTIKKGES
+386 KISFTIKKGQS

-442 KKISIVTQESIL
+442 KNISIVTQESIL

-463 RIGDLDSIDGDI
+463 RIGDLDSTDEDI
-475 INAAKE
+475 VNAAKE

-489 EQNEKYDTNIGDYG
+489 EQSEKYDTNIGDYG
-503 GKLSGGQKQRI
+503 GKLSGGQKQRL

-523 PSILILDEATS
+523 PTILILDEATS

-540 EKHVQSAIENL
+540 EKKIQDAIDKL
-551 MNQRTV
+551 MVDKTSLI
-557 FVIAHRLSTVHNAS
+557 IAHKFSTIKKCD
-571 KILVLDNGK
+571 KIILIDKGRILA
-580 IVQEGKHEELV
+580 EGTHDELI
-591 NIDGLYKQLHKM
+591 NSNSSYKNMNELQM
-603 QFRT
+603 

>member
-1 MNYFTKVLKYGLDYT
+1 MNYFTKVLKYGLEYS
-16 YYGVLN
+16 YFAVLN
-22 IVFNIL
+22 ILFNIL

-52 GVYIKPEYFG
+52 KVYEVPVYSG
-62 ISNIREY
+62 IGNIREY
-69 LEDYFNYYISR
+69 AENYFNYYISK
-80 QLETDISSTLILVVG
+80 QLETDISTTLIIVVS

-104 NLFNYLALYNITFVK
+104 NVFNYLALFNITFVK
-119 NGLLKN
+119 NGLLKK
-125 LRGKLYSKV
+125 LRERLYSKV
-134 VSMPISY
+134 LVMPIPY
-141 FLNKKKG
+141 FINKKKG

-205 FIISIIGKKL
+205 FIISIIGKRL

-226 SNFLSMIDETISG
+226 SNFLSIIDETISG

-249 SFFNQKFDSINEMLY
+249 SFFSRKFDKINHLLFKY
-264 KFSNKVINR
+264 SNKVINR

-297 KMVLINET
+297 RMVLVSES

-350 FKPENDSNRDQLL
+350 YDKYSNDGTRNIEIEEFK
-363 ETFIDKIEFKNVDF
+363 DKISFQDLEF
-377 SFGQTKILD
+377 SYGESKILD
-386 KISFTIKKGES
+386 GITFTIKKGES

-405 SGKTTIANLLN
+405 SGKSTIANLLN
-416 GFYNSD
+416 GFFSAD
-422 SGSISIDG
+422 SGSLLIDG
-430 MEISSITRESLY
+430 INISDIKRESLY
-442 KKISIVTQESIL
+442 KNISIVTQESIL
-454 FNDTIMNNI
+454 FNDNIFNNI
-463 RIGDLDSIDGDI
+463 KIGNLDAEKEDI
-475 INAAKE
+475 IRAAKE
-481 ANAHEFIL
+481 ANAHEFIE
-489 EQNEKYDTNIGDYG
+489 EQINGYETVIGDYG
-503 GKLSGGQKQRI
+503 NKLSGGQKQRL

-534 SLDSES
+534 SLDSKS
-540 EKHVQSAIENL
+540 EKKIQDAINKL
-551 MNQRTV
+551 MQGKTSLI
-557 FVIAHRLSTVHNAS
+557 IAHKFSTIKKCD
-571 KILVLDNGK
+571 KIILIDKGR
-580 IVQEGKHEELV
+580 IIAQGTHEELI
-591 NIDGLYKQLHKM
+591 NSNSSYKNMNELQI
-603 QFRT
+603 

>member
-1 MNYFTKVLKYGLDYT
+1 MNYFTKVLKYGLEYS
-16 YYGVLN
+16 YFAVLN
-22 IVFNIL
+22 ILFNIL

-52 GVYIKPEYFG
+52 KVYEMPVYSG
-62 ISNIREY
+62 IGNIREY
-69 LEDYFNYYISR
+69 AENYFNYYISK
-80 QLETDISSTLILVVG
+80 QLETDISTTLIIVVS

-104 NLFNYLALYNITFVK
+104 NVFNYLALFNITFVK
-119 NGLLKN
+119 NGLLKK
-125 LRGKLYSKV
+125 LRERLYSKV
-134 VSMPISY
+134 LVMPIPY
-141 FLNKKKG
+141 FINKKKG

-168 LELMV
+168 LELIV

-226 SNFLSMIDETISG
+226 SNFLSIIDETISS

-249 SFFNQKFDSINEMLY
+249 SFFSRKFDKINHLLFKY
-264 KFSNKVINR
+264 SNKVINR

-297 KMVLINET
+297 RMVLVSES

-350 FKPENDSNRDQLL
+350 YDKYSNDGTRNIEIEEFK
-363 ETFIDKIEFKNVDF
+363 DKISFQDLEF
-377 SFGQTKILD
+377 SYGESKILD
-386 KISFTIKKGES
+386 GITFTIKKGES

-416 GFYNSD
+416 GFFSAD
-422 SGSISIDG
+422 SGSLLIDG
-430 MEISSITRESLY
+430 INISDIKRESLY
-442 KKISIVTQESIL
+442 KNISIVTQESIL
-454 FNDTIMNNI
+454 FNDNIFNNI
-463 RIGDLDSIDGDI
+463 KIGNLDAEKEDI
-475 INAAKE
+475 IRAAKE
-481 ANAHEFIL
+481 ANAHEFIE
-489 EQNEKYDTNIGDYG
+489 EQINGYETVIGDYG
-503 GKLSGGQKQRI
+503 NKLSGGQKQRL

-534 SLDSES
+534 SLDSKS
-540 EKHVQSAIENL
+540 EKKIQDAINKL
-551 MNQRTV
+551 MQGKTSLI
-557 FVIAHRLSTVHNAS
+557 IAHKFSTIKKCD
-571 KILVLDNGK
+571 KIILIDKGR
-580 IVQEGKHEELV
+580 IIAQGTHEELI
-591 NIDGLYKQLHKM
+591 NSNSSYKNMNELQI
-603 QFRT
+603 

>member
-1 MNYFTKVLKYGLDYT
+1 MNYFTKVLKYGLEYS
-16 YYGVLN
+16 YFAVLN
-22 IVFNIL
+22 ILFNIL

-52 GVYIKPEYFG
+52 KVYEVPEYSG
-62 ISNIREY
+62 IGNIREY
-69 LEDYFNYYISR
+69 AENYFNYYISK
-80 QLETDISSTLILVVG
+80 QLETDISTTLIIVVS

-104 NLFNYLALYNITFVK
+104 NVFNYLALFNITFVK
-119 NGLLKN
+119 NGLLKK
-125 LRGKLYSKV
+125 LRERLYSKV
-134 VSMPISY
+134 LVMPIPY
-141 FLNKKKG
+141 FINKKKG

-205 FIISIIGKKL
+205 FIISIIGKRL

-226 SNFLSMIDETISG
+226 SNFLSIIDETISG

-249 SFFNQKFDSINEMLY
+249 SFFSRKFDKINHSLY
-264 KFSNKVINR
+264 KYSNKVINR

-297 KMVLINET
+297 RMVLVSES

-350 FKPENDSNRDQLL
+350 YDKYTNDRTRNIEIEEFK
-363 ETFIDKIEFKNVDF
+363 DKISFQDLEF
-377 SFGQTKILD
+377 SYGESKILD
-386 KISFTIKKGES
+386 GITFTIKKGES

-405 SGKTTIANLLN
+405 SGKSTIANLLN
-416 GFYNSD
+416 GFFSAD
-422 SGSISIDG
+422 SGSLLIDG
-430 MEISSITRESLY
+430 INISDIKRESLY
-442 KKISIVTQESIL
+442 KNISIVTQESIL
-454 FNDTIMNNI
+454 FNDNIFNNI
-463 RIGDLDSIDGDI
+463 KIGNLDAEKEDI
-475 INAAKE
+475 IRAAKE
-481 ANAHEFIL
+481 ANAHEFIE
-489 EQNEKYDTNIGDYG
+489 EQINGYETVIGDYG
-503 GKLSGGQKQRI
+503 NKLSGGQKQRL

-534 SLDSES
+534 SLDSKS
-540 EKHVQSAIENL
+540 EKKIQDAINKL
-551 MNQRTV
+551 MQGKTSLI
-557 FVIAHRLSTVHNAS
+557 IAHKFSTIKKCD
-571 KILVLDNGK
+571 KIILIDKGR
-580 IVQEGKHEELV
+580 IIAQGTHEELI
-591 NIDGLYKQLHKM
+591 NSNSSYKNMNELQI
-603 QFRT
+603 

>member
-52 GVYIKPEYFG
+52 EVYIEPEYSG

-134 VSMPISY
+134 ISMPISY

-249 SFFNQKFDSINEMLY
+249 SFFNQKFDTINELLY

-350 FKPENDSNRDQLL
+350 FKPDNDSNRDQLL
-363 ETFIDKIEFKNVDF
+363 ETFKDKIEFKNVDF
-377 SFGQTKILD
+377 SYGQSKILD
-386 KISFTIKKGES
+386 KISFTIKKGQS

-430 MEISSITRESLY
+430 MQISSITRESLY

-463 RIGDLDSIDGDI
+463 RIGDLDSTDVDI

-489 EQNEKYDTNIGDYG
+489 EQSEKYDTNIGDYG
-503 GKLSGGQKQRI
+503 GKLSGGQKQRL

-540 EKHVQSAIENL
+540 EKKIQDAIDKL
-551 MNQRTV
+551 MLDKTSLI
-557 FVIAHRLSTVHNAS
+557 IAHKFSTIKKCD
-571 KILVLDNGK
+571 KIILIDKGR
-580 IVQEGKHEELV
+580 IVAEGTHDELI
-591 NIDGLYKQLHKM
+591 NSNSSYKNMNELQM
-603 QFRT
+603 

>member
-1 MNYFTKVLKYGLDYT
+1 MNYFTKVLKYGLEYS
-16 YYGVLN
+16 YFAVLN
-22 IVFNIL
+22 ILFNIL

-52 GVYIKPEYFG
+52 KVYEAPVYSG
-62 ISNIREY
+62 IGNIREY
-69 LEDYFNYYISR
+69 AENYFNYYISK
-80 QLETDISSTLILVVG
+80 QLETDISTTLIIVVS

-104 NLFNYLALYNITFVK
+104 NVFNYLALFNITFVK
-119 NGLLKN
+119 NGLLKK
-125 LRGKLYSKV
+125 LRESLYSKV
-134 VSMPISY
+134 LVMPIPY
-141 FLNKKKG
+141 FINKKKG

-205 FIISIIGKKL
+205 FIISIIGKRL

-226 SNFLSMIDETISG
+226 SNFLSIIDETISG

-249 SFFNQKFDSINEMLY
+249 SFFSRKFDKINHLLY
-264 KFSNKVINR
+264 KYSNKVINR

-297 KMVLINET
+297 RMVLVSES

-350 FKPENDSNRDQLL
+350 YDKYSNDRTRNIEIEEFK
-363 ETFIDKIEFKNVDF
+363 DKISFQDLEF
-377 SFGQTKILD
+377 SYGESKILD
-386 KISFTIKKGES
+386 GITFTIKKGES

-405 SGKTTIANLLN
+405 SGKSTIANLLN
-416 GFYNSD
+416 GFFSAD
-422 SGSISIDG
+422 SGSLLIDG
-430 MEISSITRESLY
+430 INISDIKRESLY
-442 KKISIVTQESIL
+442 KNISIVTQESIL
-454 FNDTIMNNI
+454 FNDNIFNNI
-463 RIGDLDSIDGDI
+463 KIGNLDAEKEDI
-475 INAAKE
+475 IRAAKE
-481 ANAHEFIL
+481 ANAHEFID
-489 EQNEKYDTNIGDYG
+489 EQINGYETVIGDYG
-503 GKLSGGQKQRI
+503 NKLSGGQKQRL

-534 SLDSES
+534 SLDSKS
-540 EKHVQSAIENL
+540 EKKIQDAINKL
-551 MNQRTV
+551 MQGKTSLI
-557 FVIAHRLSTVHNAS
+557 IAHKFSTIKKCD
-571 KILVLDNGK
+571 KIILIDKGR
-580 IVQEGKHEELV
+580 IIAQGTHEELI
-591 NIDGLYKQLHKM
+591 NSNSSYKNMNELQI
-603 QFRT
+603 

>member
-52 GVYIKPEYFG
+52 EVYIEPEYSG

-134 VSMPISY
+134 ISMPISY

-350 FKPENDSNRDQLL
+350 FKTENDSNRDQLL
-363 ETFIDKIEFKNVDF
+363 ETFKDKIEFKNVDF
-377 SFGQTKILD
+377 SYGQSKILD
-386 KISFTIKKGES
+386 KISFTIKKGQS

-430 MEISSITRESLY
+430 MQISSITRESLY

-489 EQNEKYDTNIGDYG
+489 EQSEKYDTNIGDYG
-503 GKLSGGQKQRI
+503 GKLSGGQKQRL

-540 EKHVQSAIENL
+540 EKKIQDAIDKL
-551 MNQRTV
+551 MLDKTSLI
-557 FVIAHRLSTVHNAS
+557 IAHKFSTIKKCD
-571 KILVLDNGK
+571 KIILIDKGR
-580 IVQEGKHEELV
+580 IVAEGTHDELI
-591 NIDGLYKQLHKM
+591 NSNSSYKNMNELQM
-603 QFRT
+603 

>member
-1 MNYFTKVLKYGLDYT
+1 MNYFTRVLKYGIDYS
-16 YYGVLN
+16 YFGLLN
-22 IVFNIL
+22 ILFNIL

-42 MLDVLFKQTK
+42 MLDVLFKQTEI
-52 GVYIKPEYFG
+52 VYTKPEYTG
-62 ISNIREY
+62 IGNIREY
-69 LEDYFNYYISR
+69 LESYFNYYLSN
-80 QLETDISSTLILVVG
+80 QLETDVSSTLIIVVG
-95 IVIFFFLMK
+95 IVVFFFLMK
-104 NLFNYLALYNITFVK
+104 NIFNYLALYNITFVK

-125 LRGKLYSKV
+125 LRENLYSKV
-134 VSMPISY
+134 LNMPISY

-191 ELTLFVILFIPISG
+191 RLTLFVTLFIPISG

-226 SNFLSMIDETISG
+226 SNFLSIIDETISG

-249 SFFNQKFDSINEMLY
+249 SFFLDKFKSINSLLF

-297 KMVLINET
+297 KMVLISET

-350 FKPENDSNRDQLL
+350 YNNDRVDQKRDVELIKFENKI
-363 ETFIDKIEFKNVDF
+363 TFENIEFNYGD
-377 SFGQTKILD
+377 SKILD
-386 KISFTIKKGES
+386 KISFNINKGES

-405 SGKTTIANLLN
+405 SGKTTIANILN
-416 GFYNSD
+416 GFFNPK
-422 SGSISIDG
+422 SGNLLIDNNNISQ
-430 MEISSITRESLY
+430 ITKESLY
-442 KKISIVTQESIL
+442 KNISIVTQESIL
-454 FNDTIMNNI
+454 FNDSILNNI
-463 RIGDLDSIDGDI
+463 KIGNLDSKKEDV

-481 ANAHEFIL
+481 ANAHEFI
-489 EQNEKYDTNIGDYG
+489 EQQLDGYNTMIGDYG
-503 GKLSGGQKQRI
+503 NKLSGGQKQRL

-534 SLDSES
+534 SLDSKS
-540 EKHVQSAIENL
+540 EKKIQDAINKL
-551 MNQRTV
+551 MQGKTSLI
-557 FVIAHRLSTVHNAS
+557 IAHKFSTIKKCD
-571 KILVLDNGK
+571 KIILIDKGK
-580 IVQEGKHEELV
+580 IIAQGTHEELI
-591 NIDGLYKQLHKM
+591 NSNSSYKNMNELQI
-603 QFRT
+603 

>member
-1 MNYFTKVLKYGLDYT
+1 MNYFTRVLKFGIDYSYFGL
-16 YYGVLN
+16 LN
-22 IVFNIL
+22 ILFNIL

-42 MLDVLFKQTK
+42 MLDVLFKQTEI
-52 GVYIKPEYFG
+52 VYTKPEYTG
-62 ISNIREY
+62 IGNIREY
-69 LEDYFNYYISR
+69 LESYFNYYLSN
-80 QLETDISSTLILVVG
+80 QLETDVSSTLIIVVG
-95 IVIFFFLMK
+95 IVVFFFLMK
-104 NLFNYLALYNITFVK
+104 NIFNYLALYNITFVK

-125 LRGKLYSKV
+125 LRENLYSKV
-134 VSMPISY
+134 LNMPISY

-191 ELTLFVILFIPISG
+191 RLTLFVTLFIPISG

-226 SNFLSMIDETISG
+226 SNFLSIIDETISG

-249 SFFNQKFDSINEMLY
+249 SFFLDKFKSINSLLF

-273 KNLAGPFSEF
+273 KNLAGPLSEF

-297 KMVLINET
+297 KMVLISET

-350 FKPENDSNRDQLL
+350 YNNDRVDQKRDIELIKFENKI
-363 ETFIDKIEFKNVDF
+363 TFENIEFNYGD
-377 SFGQTKILD
+377 SKILD
-386 KISFTIKKGES
+386 KISFTINKGES

-405 SGKTTIANLLN
+405 SGKTTIANILN
-416 GFYNSD
+416 GFFNPK
-422 SGSISIDG
+422 SGNLLIDNNNISQ
-430 MEISSITRESLY
+430 ITKESLY
-442 KKISIVTQESIL
+442 KNISIVTQESIL
-454 FNDTIMNNI
+454 FNDSILNNI
-463 RIGDLDSIDGDI
+463 KIGNLDSKKEDV

-481 ANAHEFIL
+481 ANAHEFI
-489 EQNEKYDTNIGDYG
+489 EQQLDGYNTRIGDYG
-503 GKLSGGQKQRI
+503 NKLSGGQKQRL

-534 SLDSES
+534 SLDSKS
-540 EKHVQSAIENL
+540 EKKIQDAINKL
-551 MNQRTV
+551 MQGKTSLI
-557 FVIAHRLSTVHNAS
+557 IAHKFSTIKKCD
-571 KILVLDNGK
+571 KIILIDKGK
-580 IVQEGKHEELV
+580 IIAQGTHEELI
-591 NIDGLYKQLHKM
+591 NSNSSYKNMNELQI
-603 QFRT
+603 

>member
-1 MNYFTKVLKYGLDYT
+1 MSYFTRVLKYGIEY
-16 YYGVLN
+16 YNYGVLN
-22 IVFNIL
+22 IFFNIL

-52 GVYIKPEYFG
+52 TVYTEPEYGGFN
-62 ISNIREY
+62 NILEY
-69 LEDYFNYYISR
+69 TEDYFNYYLSN

-125 LRGKLYSKV
+125 LRENIYSKV
-134 VSMPISY
+134 LNMPISY

-173 REPLTILFTLIV
+173 REPLTIIFTLIV

-191 ELTLFVILFIPISG
+191 QLTLFVTLFIPISG

-226 SNFLSMIDETISG
+226 SNFLSIIDETISG

-249 SFFNQKFDSINEMLY
+249 NFFHNKFKSINNLLY
-264 KFSNKVINR
+264 RFSNKVINR

-283 MGILVIGVLLWFGG
+283 MGILVIGILLWFGG
-297 KMVLINET
+297 KMVLISET

-350 FKPENDSNRDQLL
+350 YNKNKYDENRTLDFKKFKKNI
-363 ETFIDKIEFKNVDF
+363 TFNNVEFSYGEV
-377 SFGQTKILD
+377 KILD
-386 KISFTIKKGES
+386 KISFTINKGES

-416 GFYNSD
+416 GFFGPT
-422 SGSISIDG
+422 SGNILIDDISISN
-430 MEISSITRESLY
+430 ITKESLY
-442 KKISIVTQESIL
+442 RNISIVTQESIL
-454 FNDTIMNNI
+454 FNDTILNNI
-463 RIGDLDSIDGDI
+463 RIGNLEASKEDI
-475 INAAKE
+475 IEASKE
-481 ANAHEFIL
+481 ANAHEFIQ
-489 EQNEKYDTNIGDYG
+489 EQLNSYDTTIGDYG
-503 GKLSGGQKQRI
+503 NNLSGGQKQRL

-540 EKHVQSAIENL
+540 EKKIQNAIDKL
-551 MNQRTV
+551 MHGKTSLI
-557 FVIAHRLSTVHNAS
+557 IAHKFSTIKKCD
-571 KILVLDNGK
+571 KIILIDKGR
-580 IVQEGKHEELV
+580 IIAQGTHQELINSNSSYKNMNELQ
-591 NIDGLYKQLHKM
+591 I
-603 QFRT
+603 